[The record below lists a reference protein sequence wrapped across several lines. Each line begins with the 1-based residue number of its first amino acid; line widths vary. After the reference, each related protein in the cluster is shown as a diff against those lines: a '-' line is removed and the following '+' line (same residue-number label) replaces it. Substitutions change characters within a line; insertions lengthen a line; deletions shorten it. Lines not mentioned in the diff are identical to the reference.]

1 MRKHIIGILYLII
14 CCTNNLAAQIETLV
28 LPYDATS
35 LTSEQS
41 ESNPSVLAYP
51 TAIKDQIPE
60 MRCTSTFTIDYDGH
74 RVEFSIGNLQYQ
86 ASTGLWRFAKHQW
99 DFVGDASNGTVYE
112 NGVKCNNAKISK
124 TYTGWIDLFGWATSG
139 WNTSSWNFDRQG
151 YMPYSTSTNYADYC
165 PRGCEY
171 DLIVVPGTYDRSQ
184 ADWGVYNQI
193 GPYTPG
199 TWRTLTKEQW
209 EHVLSRRANASS
221 LVGKAI
227 VNNVAGLILLPDEWM
242 CPLGI
247 TFSPTTGS
255 DDFSSNV
262 YSLTEWKV
270 LEKNGA
276 IFLPFAGVR
285 VGTTVTIGNSD
296 GSNYWT
302 STHYTFWN
310 GFQNDVQNAYTIC
323 FGAYNQGQGVY
334 YQKKYYGCAVRLV
347 RDVE

>member
-1 MRKHIIGILYLII
+1 MLKRYFVIYAILY
-14 CCTNNLAAQIETLV
+14 TVTSYAQIDTLL

-35 LTSEQS
+35 LTQEQL

-51 TAIKDQIPE
+51 TAIKEQIPE
-60 MRCTSTFTIDYDGH
+60 MRCTSTFTIDYEGH

-86 ASTGLWRFAKHQW
+86 ASTGLWRFARYQW

-124 TYTGWIDLFGWATSG
+124 TYNGWIDLFGWATSG
-139 WNTSSWNFDRQG
+139 WTISTEGNGPTSF
-151 YMPYSTSTNYADYC
+151 STNYSDYC
-165 PRGCEY
+165 PRDCNR
-171 DLIVVPGTYDRSQ
+171 DLINVPGSYNYAQ

-193 GPYTPG
+193 GPYAPG

-209 EHVLSRRANASS
+209 EHVLTRRANASS

-227 VNNVAGLILLPDEWM
+227 VNNISGLILLPDEWM
-242 CPLGI
+242 SPSSI
-247 TFSPTTGS
+247 TFSPTTAS
-255 DDFSSNV
+255 DDFSTNT
-262 YSLTEWKV
+262 YTLTEWKV

-285 VGTTVTIGNSD
+285 SGKTVTIGNAD

-310 GFQNDVQNAYTIC
+310 VFQNDYSNAYTLC
-323 FGAYNQGQGVY
+323 FGAYDQGQGVY